1 MQVYTLQAI
10 LNNEIY
16 VGAMITVT
24 EQSWQDGAINNH
36 NKREKNTMKNI
47 SEELENICDKMELI
61 KDIGQT
67 TTTQKAH

>member
-24 EQSWQDGAINNH
+24 EQSWWDGAINNH
-36 NKREKNTMKNI
+36 NKREKI
-47 SEELENICDKMELI
+47 R
-61 KDIGQT
+61 
-67 TTTQKAH
+67 